1 MNKRFSN
8 LDLMI
13 CAASELYV
21 EKELQD
27 FINVDTSDIEPF
39 LRRKHELRRLSKRS
53 YSSCWRHVKIAAVA
67 CLICLSMAFTACIC
81 IPDIRSAIWNVVID
95 WYEDHIGIR
104 FEPEEENEAND
115 SNKPEQSVILNP
127 PDKIEEKA
135 YPSYLPGAYKCEI
148 DLDSSGM
155 YMMSFYDLNTG
166 EWSFMIQQSIIHERE
181 QFADSEDQTVE
192 TIMFDDFEAIIV
204 TSTDQPGFYSLV
216 WQDAIYAYMISG
228 YFDSVNSLLSIASG
242 IKLQ

>member
-39 LRRKHELRRLSKRS
+39 LRKKHELHRLSNRS
-53 YSSCWRHVKIAAVA
+53 HRSCWSYVKIAAVA

-81 IPDIRSAIWNVVID
+81 IPDIRSAIWSVVVD

-104 FEPEEENEAND
+104 FEPEESESNH
-115 SNKPEQSVILNP
+115 SNKSEQSVILNP

-135 YPSYLPGAYKCEI
+135 YPSYLPGAYNCEI
-148 DLDSSGM
+148 DMDSTGM
-155 YMMSFYDLNTG
+155 YMMSFYDLNTD
-166 EWSFMIQQSIIHERE
+166 EWSFMIKQSIIQERE

-192 TIMFDDFEAIIV
+192 TIVFDGFEAIIV

-216 WQDAIYAYMISG
+216 WQDTMYAYMISG
-228 YFDSVNSLLSIASG
+228 YFENVDIILSIATG
-242 IKLQ
+242 MKLQ